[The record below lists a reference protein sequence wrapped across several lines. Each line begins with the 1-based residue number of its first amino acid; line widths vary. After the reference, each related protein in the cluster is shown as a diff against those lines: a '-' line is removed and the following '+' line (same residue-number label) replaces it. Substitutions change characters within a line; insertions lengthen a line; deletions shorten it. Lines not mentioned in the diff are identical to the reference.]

1 MTAKGPLYLPLIYPS
16 RSMGQQTAGEIPA
29 VGYAAKALPE
39 HIVQAMQKDR
49 HMAACFVP
57 YLIILDQRAAVGA
70 GEVLAEAV
78 GAQLLGNPPQTVLHL
93 PDEV

>member
-1 MTAKGPLYLPLIYPS
+1 
-16 RSMGQQTAGEIPA
+16 MGQQTAGEIPA
-29 VGYAAKALPE
+29 VGYAAQALPE

-57 YLIILDQRAAVGA
+57 YLVILNQRTAVGA

-78 GAQLLGNPPQTVLHL
+78 GAQLLFILSRRKLAGSHPPPPCLL
-93 PDEV
+93 SACADGCSKE